1 MSKQTKRHNRLRT
14 MRIVKRPYLR
24 NRRLIL
30 GNEKKRK
37 TDLILER
44 LILENGKT
52 QIGGFLSAAAALA
65 LFVAAVV
72 NKIFGGGKKR
82 HTKRIVNKRPQ
93 RLPRISC

>member
-1 MSKQTKRHNRLRT
+1 M
-14 MRIVKRPYLR
+14 
-24 NRRLIL
+24 
-30 GNEKKRK
+30 KKNKNK

-65 LFVAAVV
+65 PFVAAIVK
-72 NKIFGGGKKR
+72 KIFGGGKKR
-82 HTKRIVNKRPQ
+82 HTKRIANKRPQ